1 MSWLS
6 EFFAG
11 NRYTGSNVGLGLTA
25 ENLAEKLNGPYGSS
39 SFESTVAPGVS
50 TELFDFFRQLQDD
63 AITAQLDADSN
74 NRYFQ
79 QQSARDA
86 MAFSAEQAELNR
98 LWQERMSNTAY
109 QRAMADMKRAGLN
122 PILAYSQG
130 GASTG
135 AGSSASGFAAP
146 GSSHQLNTD
155 VVSNLINSVMGNNAQ
170 IASSSIEALSK
181 VLSSAMYALK
191 K

>member
-11 NRYTGSNVGLGLTA
+11 NRYAGTGFSGGLLQEHQTELAKEVASN
-25 ENLAEKLNGPYGSS
+25 N
-39 SFESTVAPGVS
+39 FVAPGVS
-50 TELFDFFRQLQDD
+50 TELFDFFRQLQED

-74 NRYFQ
+74 NQYFQ
-79 QQSARDA
+79 QQSAREA

-109 QRAMADMKRAGLN
+109 QRAMVDMKRAGLN

-135 AGSSASGFAAP
+135 SGSSASGVAAP

-155 VVSNLINSVMGNNAQ
+155 VVSNLINSVMGNNAK

-181 VLSSAMYALK
+181 VLSSAIYALK
-191 K
+191 